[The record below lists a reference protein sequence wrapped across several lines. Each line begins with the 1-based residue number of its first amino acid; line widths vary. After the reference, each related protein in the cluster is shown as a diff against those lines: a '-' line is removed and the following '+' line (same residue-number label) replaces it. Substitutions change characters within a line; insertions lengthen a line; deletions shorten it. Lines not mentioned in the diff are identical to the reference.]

1 MSTMERDI
9 LISRVVDGLAGDS
22 DWQSLERLAESD
34 PTVWRELA
42 TAQRHQALLCGL
54 MDRELQAIDHID
66 VPLERPTVLRF
77 PGSSW
82 KWSGWAAAAMVGV
95 AWFVGPRTNAPAMHQ
110 GAQTAGLIGDGSSI
124 IPVRDTAEDYLQSY
138 LDQGRRDGIVVGQME
153 NKPVIEL
160 RPIKVD
166 GGTEYEVV
174 YARVILE
181 KTRLPDVYRL
191 TTDEFGSQF
200 PVRASLPK
208 VTNVRPPM

>member
-9 LISRVVDGLAGDS
+9 LISRVVDGLAGDA

-54 MDRELQAIDHID
+54 LDRELEVVPHIEL
-66 VPLERPTVLRF
+66 PHESPTVLRF
-77 PGSSW
+77 PGGSW
-82 KWSGWAAAAMVGV
+82 KWSGWAAAALVGLAWMVG
-95 AWFVGPRTNAPAMHQ
+95 Q
-110 GAQTAGLIGDGSSI
+110 GNNPVHVPGNTDIAGLPGAGALTSVEHTPD
-124 IPVRDTAEDYLQSY
+124 DYLQSY
-138 LDQGRRDGIVVGQME
+138 LEHGRQAGIVVGQMD

-160 RPIKVD
+160 RPIK
-166 GGTEYEVV
+166 GERGTEYEVV

-181 KTRLPDVYRL
+181 RTRLPDVYRL

-200 PVRASLPK
+200 PVRTSLPK
-208 VTNVRPPM
+208 GVLTRPPM